1 MSITETA
8 RATELLQEQIAS
20 VLAETLHVEVPA
32 PETDLLETGTIDSL
46 ALVDLL
52 VRIEER
58 FGVRVD
64 LENLEV
70 DQFRSVACIASLVA
84 RAKVRAAEN
93 SQTVERL

>member
-1 MSITETA
+1 
-8 RATELLQEQIAS
+8 
-20 VLAETLHVEVPA
+20 VPA

-64 LENLEV
+64 LENLEWISSALL
-70 DQFRSVACIASLVA
+70 RASPAWSLEQSPCRGKFA
-84 RAKVRAAEN
+84 DRGA
-93 SQTVERL
+93 L

>member
-8 RATELLQEQIAS
+8 RATESLQGQIAS
-20 VLAETLHVEVPA
+20 GLAETLHVEVPA

-46 ALVDLL
+46 GLVDLL

-70 DQFRSVACIASLVA
+70 DQFRSVASIASLVA
-84 RAKVRAAEN
+84 RKVRAAGN

>member
-20 VLAETLHVEVPA
+20 VLAETLHVEGPA

-46 ALVDLL
+46 GLVDLL

-70 DQFRSVACIASLVA
+70 DQFRSVASIASLVA
-84 RAKVRAAEN
+84 RKVRAAGN